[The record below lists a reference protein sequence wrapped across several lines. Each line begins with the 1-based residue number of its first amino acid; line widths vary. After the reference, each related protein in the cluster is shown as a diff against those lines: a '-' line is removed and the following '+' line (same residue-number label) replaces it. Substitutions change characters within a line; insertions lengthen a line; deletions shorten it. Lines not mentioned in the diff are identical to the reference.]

1 MPAQEALQHLIQE
14 AEAKKLDPDLVG
26 LFVSKKLYEGV
37 T

>member
-1 MPAQEALQHLIQE
+1 MPVQEALQHLIKE
-14 AEAKKLDPDLVG
+14 AEAGKLDHDLVD